1 VYTLIE
7 GYTFRNISRIKG
19 TEMQLIFT
27 ADGHS
32 WPIRLTGN
40 ATRTRAALLASLPLR
55 LQLHTPKIAG
65 SHIYWHAPFVE
76 DVEGA
81 THVLDAQAGAF
92 IYWPVRQ
99 FLEIT
104 FAPLQAENAQITVL
118 GHLDARIEGIAEL
131 ATVLKHEQGHR
142 VIEGTLSLADT
153 DTPEETE
160 TAASV
165 LPDDLLAR
173 RKALWDAMP
182 ADITRLKQSRAI
194 MHPAGPIFAAEA
206 EARVLHELLW
216 WVRSGLAQYDE
227 VVLRQTMAMTL
238 DKTATRLRDFCH
250 MDDTPELLFA
260 LRDATKSDI
269 PLAALVDE
277 AILVAGRIGAWI
289 DLLIPW
295 NDVNEAFRA
304 AYDA

>member
-1 VYTLIE
+1 
-7 GYTFRNISRIKG
+7 
-19 TEMQLIFT
+19 MQLTFT
-27 ADGHS
+27 AEGRA
-32 WPIRLTGN
+32 WPIRLSGN
-40 ATRTRAALLASLPLR
+40 ATRTRTALLASLPLR

-118 GHLDARIEGIAEL
+118 GQLDAPVDGIAEL
-131 ATVLKHEQGHR
+131 AAMLKNEQGHR
-142 VIEGTLSLADT
+142 IIEGTLALAEG
-153 DTPEETE
+153 EETE
-160 TAASV
+160 ATVAASSL
-165 LPDDLLAR
+165 LPDDLVSR
-173 RKALWDAMP
+173 RKTLWDAMP
-182 ADITRLKQSRAI
+182 DDIARLTVSRAI
-194 MHPAGPIFAAEA
+194 MHPAGPVFAAEA

-216 WVRSGLAQYDE
+216 WVRAGQSQYDDA
-227 VVLRQTMAMTL
+227 VLRQTMAITL

-250 MDDTPELLFA
+250 MEETPALLFA
-260 LRDATKSDI
+260 LRDATQTDV

-277 AILVAGRIGAWI
+277 AILVAGRIGAWL

-295 NDVNEAFRA
+295 NDLNEAFRA
-304 AYDA
+304 ALD

>member
-1 VYTLIE
+1 
-7 GYTFRNISRIKG
+7 
-19 TEMQLIFT
+19 MQLTFT
-27 ADGHS
+27 AEGRT
-32 WPIRLTGN
+32 WPIRLGGN

-118 GHLDARIEGIAEL
+118 GHLDAPVEGIAEL
-131 ATVLKHEQGHR
+131 AAVLKREQGHR
-142 VIEGTLSLADT
+142 IIEGTLALAEGMEAEAIAVA
-153 DTPEETE
+153 P
-160 TAASV
+160 SV
-165 LPDDLLAR
+165 LPEDLVSR
-173 RKALWDAMP
+173 REALWDAMP
-182 ADITRLKQSRAI
+182 ADVARLTASRAI

-216 WVRSGLAQYDE
+216 WVRAGLPHYDE
-227 VVLRQTMAMTL
+227 AVLRQTMAIML

-250 MDDTPELLFA
+250 MDDTPALLFA
-260 LRDATKSDI
+260 LRDATQETVPVDV
-269 PLAALVDE
+269 LVRE
-277 AILVAGRIGAWI
+277 AILVTGRIGAWI

-295 NDVNEAFRA
+295 NDLNEAFRA
-304 AYDA
+304 ALD

>member
-1 VYTLIE
+1 MHLT
-7 GYTFRNISRIKG
+7 
-19 TEMQLIFT
+19 FT
-27 ADGHS
+27 AEGRS
-32 WPIRLTGN
+32 WPIRLSGN

-118 GHLDARIEGIAEL
+118 GQLDAPVDGIAEL
-131 ATVLKHEQGHR
+131 AATLKNEQGHR
-142 VIEGTLSLADT
+142 IIEGTLALADGEAT
-153 DTPEETE
+153 G
-160 TAASV
+160 AAALPQ
-165 LPDDLLAR
+165 LPDDLVSR
-173 RKALWDAMP
+173 RKALWHAMP
-182 ADITRLKQSRAI
+182 EDIARLTVSRAI
-194 MHPAGPIFAAEA
+194 MHPAGPVFAAEA

-216 WVRSGLAQYDE
+216 WIRAGQPRYHDA
-227 VVLRQTMAMTL
+227 VLRQTMAITL

-250 MDDTPELLFA
+250 MDETPALLFA
-260 LRDATKSDI
+260 LRDATQTDV

-277 AILVAGRIGAWI
+277 AILVAGRIGAWL

-295 NDVNEAFRA
+295 NDLNEAFRA
-304 AYDA
+304 ALD

>member
-1 VYTLIE
+1 MHLT
-7 GYTFRNISRIKG
+7 
-19 TEMQLIFT
+19 FT
-27 ADGHS
+27 AEGRS
-32 WPIRLTGN
+32 WPLRLSGN

-118 GHLDARIEGIAEL
+118 GQLDAPVDGIAEL
-131 ATVLKHEQGHR
+131 AATLKNEQGHR
-142 VIEGTLSLADT
+142 IIEGTLALADGEAT
-153 DTPEETE
+153 G
-160 TAASV
+160 AAA
-165 LPDDLLAR
+165 LPQLSDDLVSR
-173 RKALWDAMP
+173 RKALWHAMP
-182 ADITRLKQSRAI
+182 EDIARLTVSRAI
-194 MHPAGPIFAAEA
+194 MHPAGPVFAAEA

-216 WVRSGLAQYDE
+216 WIRAGQPRYDDA
-227 VVLRQTMAMTL
+227 VLRQTMAITL

-250 MDDTPELLFA
+250 MDETPALLFA
-260 LRDATKSDI
+260 LRDATQTDV

-277 AILVAGRIGAWI
+277 AILVVGRIGAWL

-295 NDVNEAFRA
+295 NDLNEAFRA
-304 AYDA
+304 ALD

>member
-1 VYTLIE
+1 MYLT
-7 GYTFRNISRIKG
+7 
-19 TEMQLIFT
+19 FT
-27 ADGHS
+27 AEGRS
-32 WPIRLTGN
+32 WSIRLSGN

-118 GHLDARIEGIAEL
+118 GQLDAPVDGIAEL
-131 ATVLKHEQGHR
+131 ATTLKNEQGHR
-142 VIEGTLSLADT
+142 IIEGTLALADGEAT
-153 DTPEETE
+153 GAIALPQ
-160 TAASV
+160 
-165 LPDDLLAR
+165 LPDDLVSR
-173 RKALWDAMP
+173 RKALWHAMP
-182 ADITRLKQSRAI
+182 EDIARLTVSRAI
-194 MHPAGPIFAAEA
+194 MHPAGPVFAAEA

-216 WVRSGLAQYDE
+216 WIRAGQPRYDDA
-227 VVLRQTMAMTL
+227 VLRQTMAITL

-250 MDDTPELLFA
+250 MDETPALLFA
-260 LRDATKSDI
+260 LRDATQTDV

-277 AILVAGRIGAWI
+277 AILVAGRIGAWL

-295 NDVNEAFRA
+295 NDLNEAFRA
-304 AYDA
+304 ALD

>member
-1 VYTLIE
+1 
-7 GYTFRNISRIKG
+7 
-19 TEMQLIFT
+19 
-27 ADGHS
+27 
-32 WPIRLTGN
+32 
-40 ATRTRAALLASLPLR
+40 LPLR

-118 GHLDARIEGIAEL
+118 GQLDAPVDGIAEL
-131 ATVLKHEQGHR
+131 AAMLKNEQGHR
-142 VIEGTLSLADT
+142 IIEGTLALAEG
-153 DTPEETE
+153 EETE
-160 TAASV
+160 ATAAASSL
-165 LPDDLLAR
+165 LPDDLVSR
-173 RKALWDAMP
+173 RKTLWDAMP
-182 ADITRLKQSRAI
+182 DDIARLTVSRAI
-194 MHPAGPIFAAEA
+194 MHPAGPVFAAEA

-216 WVRSGLAQYDE
+216 WVRAGQSQYDDA
-227 VVLRQTMAMTL
+227 VLRQTMAITL

-250 MDDTPELLFA
+250 MEETPALLFA
-260 LRDATKSDI
+260 LRDATQTDV

-277 AILVAGRIGAWI
+277 AILVAGRIGAWL

-295 NDVNEAFRA
+295 NDLNEAFRA
-304 AYDA
+304 ALD

>member
-1 VYTLIE
+1 MYLT
-7 GYTFRNISRIKG
+7 
-19 TEMQLIFT
+19 FT
-27 ADGHS
+27 AEGRS

-40 ATRTRAALLASLPLR
+40 ATRTCAALLASLPLR

-118 GHLDARIEGIAEL
+118 GQLDAPVDGIAEL
-131 ATVLKHEQGHR
+131 AATLKNEQGHR
-142 VIEGTLSLADT
+142 IIEGTLALADGEAT
-153 DTPEETE
+153 G
-160 TAASV
+160 AAALPQ
-165 LPDDLLAR
+165 LPDDLVSR
-173 RKALWDAMP
+173 RKALWHAMP
-182 ADITRLKQSRAI
+182 EDIARLTVSRAI
-194 MHPAGPIFAAEA
+194 MHPAGPVFAAEA

-216 WVRSGLAQYDE
+216 WIRAGQPRYDDA
-227 VVLRQTMAMTL
+227 VLRQTMAITL

-250 MDDTPELLFA
+250 MDETPALLFA
-260 LRDATKSDI
+260 LRDATQTDV

-277 AILVAGRIGAWI
+277 AILVAGRIGAWL

-295 NDVNEAFRA
+295 NDLNEAFRA
-304 AYDA
+304 ALD

>member
-1 VYTLIE
+1 MYLT
-7 GYTFRNISRIKG
+7 
-19 TEMQLIFT
+19 FT
-27 ADGHS
+27 AEGRN
-32 WPIRLTGN
+32 WPIRLSGN

-118 GHLDARIEGIAEL
+118 GQLDAPVDGIAEL
-131 ATVLKHEQGHR
+131 AATLKSEQGHR
-142 VIEGTLSLADT
+142 IIEGTLALADGEAT
-153 DTPEETE
+153 GAIALPQ
-160 TAASV
+160 
-165 LPDDLLAR
+165 LPDDLVSR
-173 RKALWDAMP
+173 RKALWHAMP
-182 ADITRLKQSRAI
+182 EDIARLTVSRAI
-194 MHPAGPIFAAEA
+194 MHPAGPVFAAEA

-216 WVRSGLAQYDE
+216 WIRAGQPRYDDA
-227 VVLRQTMAMTL
+227 VLRQTMAITL

-250 MDDTPELLFA
+250 MDETPALLFA
-260 LRDATKSDI
+260 LRDATQTGV

-277 AILVAGRIGAWI
+277 AILVAGRIGAWL

-295 NDVNEAFRA
+295 NDLNEAFRA
-304 AYDA
+304 ALD

>member
-1 VYTLIE
+1 
-7 GYTFRNISRIKG
+7 
-19 TEMQLIFT
+19 MQLTFT
-27 ADGHS
+27 AEGRT
-32 WPIRLTGN
+32 WPIRLGGN
-40 ATRTRAALLASLPLR
+40 SIRTRAALLRSLPLR

-118 GHLDARIEGIAEL
+118 GHLDAPVEGIAEL
-131 ATVLKHEQGHR
+131 AAVLKREQGHR
-142 VIEGTLSLADT
+142 VIEGTLALAEDAE
-153 DTPEETE
+153 PQAI
-160 TAASV
+160 AAPPSV
-165 LPDDLLAR
+165 LPDDLTKR
-173 RKALWDAMP
+173 RITLWDGMP
-182 ADITRLKQSRAI
+182 EDIARLTASRAI
-194 MHPAGPIFAAEA
+194 MHPVGPIFAAEA

-216 WVRSGLAQYDE
+216 WIRAGLLHYDE
-227 VVLRQTMAMTL
+227 AVLRQTMAITL

-250 MDDTPELLFA
+250 MDDTPALLFA
-260 LRDATKSDI
+260 LRDATQGNV

-277 AILVAGRIGAWI
+277 AILVAGRIGAWL

-295 NDVNEAFRA
+295 NDLNEAFRA
-304 AYDA
+304 ALD

>member
-1 VYTLIE
+1 MHLT
-7 GYTFRNISRIKG
+7 
-19 TEMQLIFT
+19 FT
-27 ADGHS
+27 AEGRS
-32 WPIRLTGN
+32 WPIRLSGN

-118 GHLDARIEGIAEL
+118 GQLDAPVDGIAEL
-131 ATVLKHEQGHR
+131 AATLKSEQGHR
-142 VIEGTLSLADT
+142 IIEGTLALADGEAT
-153 DTPEETE
+153 G
-160 TAASV
+160 AAALPQS
-165 LPDDLLAR
+165 PDDLVSR
-173 RKALWDAMP
+173 RKALWHAMP
-182 ADITRLKQSRAI
+182 EDIARLTESRAI
-194 MHPAGPIFAAEA
+194 MHPAGPVFAAEA

-216 WVRSGLAQYDE
+216 WIRAGQPRYDDA
-227 VVLRQTMAMTL
+227 VLRQTMAITL

-250 MDDTPELLFA
+250 MDETPALLFA
-260 LRDATKSDI
+260 LRDATQTDV

-277 AILVAGRIGAWI
+277 AILVAGRIGAWL

-295 NDVNEAFRA
+295 NDLNEAFRA
-304 AYDA
+304 ALD

>member
-1 VYTLIE
+1 
-7 GYTFRNISRIKG
+7 
-19 TEMQLIFT
+19 MQLTFT
-27 ADGHS
+27 AEGRT
-32 WPIRLTGN
+32 WPIRLGGN

-118 GHLDARIEGIAEL
+118 GHLDAPVEGIAEL
-131 ATVLKHEQGHR
+131 AAVLKREQGHR
-142 VIEGTLSLADT
+142 IIEGTLALAEGMEAEAIAVA
-153 DTPEETE
+153 P
-160 TAASV
+160 SV
-165 LPDDLLAR
+165 LPEDLVSR
-173 RKALWDAMP
+173 RETLWDAMP
-182 ADITRLKQSRAI
+182 ADVARLTASRAI

-216 WVRSGLAQYDE
+216 WVRAGLPHYDE
-227 VVLRQTMAMTL
+227 AVLRQTMAIML

-250 MDDTPELLFA
+250 MDDTPALLFA
-260 LRDATKSDI
+260 LRDATQETVPVDV
-269 PLAALVDE
+269 LVRE
-277 AILVAGRIGAWI
+277 AILVTGQIGAWI

-295 NDVNEAFRA
+295 NDLNEAFRA
-304 AYDA
+304 ALD